1 MLLEDDSFAAHA
13 AQMKGE
19 FLRTP
24 LLATQPPPQ
33 GKKALLIG
41 SCLANYI
48 IRKDMWCPSDLLLF
62 NGGALQDLR
71 AIIDGYDFVVIQVP
85 LRAILRDGELWHT
98 PYGQPE
104 AYEAAFAE
112 ARQRLADYL
121 GQCLRECKDKP
132 VFATNFLV
140 PVLNPLGKLL
150 PKYELRNLQYFVQQ
164 LNVELERLLQRR
176 GAHNS
181 FILDADAIAATL
193 GKRFTSDEFFN
204 ALNHAAPGE
213 VDEVNELDVAEL
225 AEFPRLDPLP
235 AKRLHWE
242 LHDARRFGRMLSNEL
257 LAMFETLT
265 RPTPIKLIVVDLDN
279 TLWRGVLSEEAHAH
293 DGRISERVNQAFYNN
308 FGVDDG
314 SLYRLAEGFP
324 YGITEALHY
333 CKNRGIL
340 LAIISKN
347 SHDDTVR
354 NIERIYA
361 GKLRL
366 DSFVSVKINWAS
378 KAENMRQILQEVNLL
393 PDNVLFIDDN
403 PVERELMH
411 QAFPTLKVMGK
422 WIMYAKSVLHH
433 SVLTEVPFISGESG
447 RRTEML
453 RTAIEHRQ
461 EYAASQAGDALDK
474 LEIAIQV
481 REVPAD
487 PAQPAFARAVE
498 LLNKTNQ
505 FNLNGL
511 RTSAG
516 ELLPLLQG
524 GCRLF
529 SLHARDKFTE
539 HGLVGFAL
547 INPNGI
553 LVQWAISCRVLG
565 LQVERGFL
573 NEAMRLAGRS
583 RLVLHHI
590 PTDKN
595 FPLTTWLKSQCARED
610 GLYTLALGDDPAHVR
625 QAR

>member
-1 MLLEDDSFAAHA
+1 MFLEDESFAAQS

-24 LLATQPPPQ
+24 LLGKLPRPE

-62 NGGALQDLR
+62 NGGALQDI
-71 AIIDGYDFVVIQVP
+71 AGIIDSYDLVVIQVP

-104 AYEAAFAE
+104 AYAE
-112 ARQRLADYL
+112 AFEQAKQRLAAYL
-121 GQCLRECKDKP
+121 AECLRGCKDKP

-140 PVLNPLGKLL
+140 PVLNPMGKLL
-150 PKYELRNLQYFVQQ
+150 PKYELRNLQFFIQQ
-164 LNVELERLLQRR
+164 LNVEMERLLLAR

-213 VDEVNELDVAEL
+213 VDETSDIELGEQ
-225 AEFPRLDPLP
+225 EFPRIDPLP
-235 AKRLHWE
+235 AQRLHWE
-242 LHDARRFGRMLSNEL
+242 RQDARQFGRMLSHEI
-257 LAMFETLT
+257 LAMYETLT
-265 RPTPIKLIVVDLDN
+265 QPTPIKLIVVDLDN

-293 DGRISERVNQAFYNN
+293 EGRISARVNQAFYNN
-308 FGVDDG
+308 FGVEDG

-324 YGITEALHY
+324 YAITEALHY

-347 SHDDTVR
+347 THDDTVR

-366 DSFVSVKINWAS
+366 DSFVSVKINWEA
-378 KAENMRQILQEVNLL
+378 KADNMRQILQEVNLL

-422 WIMYAKSVLHH
+422 WIMYTKSVLHH
-433 SVLTEVPFISGESG
+433 SVLTEVPFITSESG
-447 RRTEML
+447 QRTEML
-453 RTAIEHRQ
+453 RNTIAHR
-461 EYAASQAGDALDK
+461 EVYEASKAGNALDQ

-487 PAQPAFARAVE
+487 PTQPAFIRAVE

-511 RTSAG
+511 RSSAP
-516 ELLPLLQG
+516 ELLQLMQG

-529 SLHARDKFTE
+529 SLQARDKFTE

-547 INPNGI
+547 VNPNGI

-565 LQVERGFL
+565 LQIERSFL
-573 NEAMRLAGRS
+573 QDVMRQTGRP
-583 RLVLHHI
+583 RLVLHYLA
-590 PTDKN
+590 TDKN
-595 FPLTTWLKSQCARED
+595 FPLTTWIKSQCLQEG
-610 GLYTLALGDDPAHVR
+610 GLYLMPQGDPAPHVR
-625 QAR
+625 LLP

>member
-1 MLLEDDSFAAHA
+1 MLLEDESFAAQA
-13 AQMKGE
+13 ALMKGE
-19 FLRTP
+19 YLRTP
-24 LLATQPPPQ
+24 LLAQLPRPQ

-62 NGGALQDLR
+62 NGGALQDIGG
-71 AIIDGYDFVVIQVP
+71 IIDGYDLIVIQVP

-98 PYGQPE
+98 PYAQPE
-104 AYEAAFAE
+104 AFEAAFALAKE
-112 ARQRLADYL
+112 RLADYL
-121 GQCLRECKDKP
+121 GECLRGCKDKP

-140 PVLNPLGKLL
+140 PVLNPMGKLL
-150 PKYELRNLQYFVQQ
+150 PKYELRNLQFFVQQ
-164 LNVELERLLQRR
+164 LNVEMERLLQRR

-213 VDEVNELDVAEL
+213 VDEVHDQDIGEL
-225 AEFPRLDPLP
+225 EFPRIDPLP

-242 LHDARRFGRMLSNEL
+242 MHDARLFGRMLSHEI

-279 TLWRGVLSEEAHAH
+279 TLWRGVLSEEANAH
-293 DGRISERVNQAFYNN
+293 DGRISERVNKAFYNN

-324 YGITEALHY
+324 YAITEALHY
-333 CKNRGIL
+333 CQKRGIL

-366 DSFVSVKINWAS
+366 DSFVSVKINWES

-422 WIMYAKSVLHH
+422 WIMYTKSVLHH
-433 SVLTEVPFISGESG
+433 SVLTEVPFISQESG
-447 RRTEML
+447 QRTQML
-453 RTAIEHRQ
+453 RTAIEHRD
-461 EYAASQAGDALDK
+461 EYEVSKAGNALDK
-474 LEIAIQV
+474 LDIAIQV
-481 REVPAD
+481 AEVAGD
-487 PAQPAFARAVE
+487 PARLEFTRAVE

-511 RTSAG
+511 RTSAAD
-516 ELLPLLQG
+516 LLQLLQG

-547 INPNGI
+547 VNANGI

-565 LQVERGFL
+565 LQVEHSFL
-573 NEAMRLAGRS
+573 NEVMRRMGLQ
-583 RLVLHHI
+583 RLVLHYI
-590 PTDKN
+590 ATEKN
-595 FPLTTWLKSQCARED
+595 FPLTIWLAARCPPQN
-610 GLYTLALGDDPAHVR
+610 GLHLLPLSDDPAHVR
-625 QAR
+625 LAA

>member
-13 AQMKGE
+13 AHMKGE

-24 LLATQPPPQ
+24 LLDTLPKPE
-33 GKKALLIG
+33 GKKALIIG
-41 SCLANYI
+41 SCLANYV
-48 IRKDMWCPSDLLLF
+48 IRKDLWCASDLLLF
-62 NGGALQDLR
+62 NGGALQD
-71 AIIDGYDFVVIQVP
+71 ISGIVGGYDFVLVQVP

-98 PYGQPE
+98 PYAQPE
-104 AYEAAFAE
+104 AYEAAFEQARMRLQEYLAE
-112 ARQRLADYL
+112 
-121 GQCLRECKDKP
+121 CLRGCADKS
-132 VFATNFLV
+132 VFVTNFLV
-140 PVLNPLGKLL
+140 PVLNPMGKLL
-150 PKYELRNLQYFVQQ
+150 PKYDLRNLQFFIQQ

-181 FILDADAIAATL
+181 FVLDADAVAATL

-213 VDEVNELDVAEL
+213 VDELNELDVGEL
-225 AEFPRLDPLP
+225 EFPRLDPLP

-242 LHDARRFGRMLSNEL
+242 LHDARLFGRMLSHEL
-257 LAMFETLT
+257 QAMFMTLT
-265 RPTPIKLIVVDLDN
+265 QPTPIKLIVTDLDN
-279 TLWRGVLSEEAHAH
+279 TLWRGVLSEEANAH
-293 DGRISERVNQAFYNN
+293 DGRIPERVNKAFYNN

-333 CKNRGIL
+333 CKQRGIL

-354 NIERIYA
+354 NLERVYA

-366 DSFVSVKINWAS
+366 DSFVSVKINWDS

-393 PDNVLFIDDN
+393 PDNVLFLDDN

-411 QAFPTLKVMGK
+411 QAFPKLKVMGK
-422 WIMYAKSVLHH
+422 WIMYAKSTLHH
-433 SVLTEVPFISGESG
+433 SVLTEVPFISNESSQ
-447 RRTEML
+447 RTEML
-453 RTAIEHRQ
+453 RTALTHRD
-461 EYAASQAGDALDK
+461 EYEASKAGNALDR

-481 REVPAD
+481 AEVPAD
-487 PAQPAFARAVE
+487 PAAPAFARAVE

-511 RTSAG
+511 RTSAAD
-516 ELLPLLQG
+516 LQQLQLS

-547 INPNGI
+547 VNPNGI

-565 LQVERGFL
+565 LQVERSFL
-573 NEAMRLAGRS
+573 NAVMRRLGLP
-583 RLVLHHI
+583 RLVLHYVS
-590 PTDKN
+590 TDKN
-595 FPLTTWLKSQCARED
+595 FPLTTWLKSQCTQD
-610 GLYTLALGDDPAHVR
+610 GGLHTLPLTDDPGHVH
-625 QAR
+625 QAA